1 MATPWL
7 SILIPVYNVKDYL
20 DDCVQSVMSQCD
32 ANIEIIALDDQSTDG
47 SFEYLQSLAATT
59 SHPIKILQ
67 HTHNRGLSA
76 ARNSLVAAATG
87 EYVWFLDSDDAL
99 VDGAINKLW
108 KIIGRYSPDLVM
120 CDYQMWR
127 PGVKVHSRRQKKEL
141 HVGTFGEGSNCLLRN
156 AETLFKGLYKKGKL
170 HSWSKISKRSLWLN
184 GLQFPEGKYFED
196 MVTTPRIALD
206 VKTYY
211 HCPEVWVRYR
221 QREGSIL
228 SSFNDKKIED
238 MMCGVDGVWTLW
250 EKKLPDMRI
259 STRYYFV
266 RFCVKNYI
274 SAVKESRR
282 MGNSL
287 PIDKTA
293 YRSRLFHNIGM
304 SRKGLIKYYLLNGD
318 LFRLLKVLKVL
329 H

>member
-7 SILIPVYNVKDYL
+7 SVLIPVYNVKNYL
-20 DDCVQSVMSQCD
+20 DNCFQSIVSQCD

-47 SFEYLQSLAATT
+47 SFEYLQALAAKTA
-59 SHPIKILQ
+59 HPIKILQ

-99 VDGAINKLW
+99 VDGAVNKLQQ
-108 KIIGRYSPDLVM
+108 IIGLYSPDLVM

-127 PGVKVHSRRQKKEL
+127 PDIKVHSRRQKKEL
-141 HVGTFGEGSNCLLRN
+141 HVGTFGEGSNCLLKN
-156 AETLFKGLYKKGKL
+156 SETLFKGLYKKGKL
-170 HSWSKISKRSLWLN
+170 HSWSKISKRGLWLN
-184 GLQFPEGKYFED
+184 GLRFPEGKYFED
-196 MVTTPRIALD
+196 MVTTPRLALD

-228 SSFNDKKIED
+228 SSFNNKKIED
-238 MMCGVDGVWTLW
+238 MMSGVDGVWAAW
-250 EKKLPDMRI
+250 SKKLPDMRV

-274 SAVKESRR
+274 SAIKEGRR
-282 MGNSL
+282 MGGALS
-287 PIDKTA
+287 IDKAA

-318 LFRLLKVLKVL
+318 LFRLLKVLRVL

>member
-7 SILIPVYNVKDYL
+7 SILVPVYNVKGYL
-20 DDCVQSVMSQCD
+20 DDCFQSVISQCD

-47 SFEYLQSLAATT
+47 SYEYLNALAAKN

-67 HTHNRGLSA
+67 HTHNRGISA
-76 ARNSLVAAATG
+76 TRNSLVAAATG

-99 VDGAINKLW
+99 VDGAIHQLW

-127 PGVKVHSRRQKKEL
+127 PGITINPSKQKKES
-141 HVGTFGEGSNCLLRN
+141 HISTFGERSHYVLQNP
-156 AETLFKGLYKKGKL
+156 EVLFKGLYKKGKL
-170 HSWSKISKRSLWLN
+170 HVWSKISKRSLWLS

-196 MVTTPRIALD
+196 MVTTPRLALN

-211 HCPEVWVRYR
+211 YCPEVWIRYR

-228 SSFNDKKIED
+228 SRFNEKKIQD
-238 MMCGVDGVWTLW
+238 MMSGVDGVWDIW
-250 EKKLPDMRI
+250 AKKLPDMSA
-259 STRYYFV
+259 STRYHFARY
-266 RFCVKNYI
+266 CVKNYI

-282 MGNSL
+282 MDGSIV
-287 PIDKTA
+287 IDTSA

-318 LFRLLKVLKVL
+318 LFRLLKTLKVL